1 MNLNTGNSNKKVN
14 AILSTYYDKVD
25 PKNVN
30 SGKDWYIQANIFCK
44 NVAHELNIETD
55 LVAKVVAILSPF
67 NLWDNNKNDAYKLL
81 FALKYERENV
91 GLLTFTT
98 FRNNVQKAID
108 VYDGKIDFE
117 LTDTNMKTYSFY
129 QNIMLNDKYVTIDR
143 WMMRLLDFEKYF
155 GKTLT
160 KKRYVQ
166 FAESFMY
173 VAWKNKLK
181 GYELQAILWEQIRNE
196 N

>member
-1 MNLNTGNSNKKVN
+1 MNLDLGKSNDKVN
-14 AILSTYYDKVD
+14 AILEKLYDNTL
-25 PKNVN
+25 PKYKY
-30 SGKDWYIQANIFCK
+30 SSKDWYKKANVFCK

-67 NLWDNNKNDAYKLL
+67 NLWDNNKNDAHKLL
-81 FALKYERENV
+81 FALKYERETV

-160 KKRYVQ
+160 KKRYIE
-166 FAESFMY
+166 FAKSFMY

>member
-1 MNLNTGNSNKKVN
+1 MILNKANSNKKVN
-14 AILSTYYDKVD
+14 TIVEKYLDSVE
-25 PKNVN
+25 PKNIQ
-30 SGKDWYIQANIFCK
+30 SGANWYAQANRFCK
-44 NVAHELNIETD
+44 DVAHEIGVDVD

-67 NLWDNNKNDAYKLL
+67 NLWENNKMDAYKLL
-81 FALKYERENV
+81 FALKYERETV

-98 FRNNVQKAID
+98 FRNNVKKAID
-108 VYDGKIDFE
+108 LYDGKIDFE

-129 QNIMLNDKYVTIDR
+129 KNLMLDSNYVTIDR
-143 WMMRLLDFEKYF
+143 WMLRILDFEKYF

-166 FAESFMY
+166 FAESFLY
-173 VAWKNKLK
+173 VAHKRNMHA
-181 GYELQAILWEQIRNE
+181 YELQAILWEQIRNE